1 MYLIIGGN
9 GYLGSY
15 LIKNILEK
23 TKETIVATYHNSTPF
38 CDNSRLIWHKTDV
51 SKRESVQELYNHTIS
66 VADSPIKCVYLAGY
80 IKPDDVYSNP
90 LLAWDINIGGLVNFL
105 SIFKKEISCFYFAS
119 TDMAVGESINDYHF
133 KETDAPHPVNLYG
146 QMKLAGEQIVHS
158 LGFNVF
164 RFPLMLGRSLIP
176 GRPHFIE
183 HIERVVKNREN
194 FEILADYYE
203 SSLDYNTV
211 ASLIVEIIEKYGSC
225 AEKTLHVCGDEKI
238 SKYEIAQRFC
248 DTAGL
253 DKSYLKPLALKDC
266 TFFKA
271 KRCNILLD
279 NSLLKNLLNLS
290 KIKIMEGLK

>member
-1 MYLIIGGN
+1 MYLIVGGN

-15 LIKNILEK
+15 LIKNILENTAEK
-23 TKETIVATYHNSTPF
+23 IVATYHSGTPF
-38 CDNSRLIWHKTDV
+38 CNDSRIVWHQTDV
-51 SKRESVQELYNHTIS
+51 SKRESVQELYDHTVD
-66 VADSPIKCVYLAGY
+66 VADSPIKGVYLAGY

-90 LLAWDINIGGLVNFL
+90 HLAWDVNIGGLVNFL
-105 SIFKKEISCFYFAS
+105 SVFKKDLSCFYFAS
-119 TDMAVGESINDYHF
+119 TDMAVGESVNDYRF

-164 RFPLMLGRSLIP
+164 RFSLLLGRSLIP
-176 GRPHFIE
+176 SRPHLIE
-183 HIERVVKNREN
+183 HIERAIQNREN

-203 SSLDYNTV
+203 SSLDYATV
-211 ASLIVEIIEKYGSC
+211 AGLIVKIIEKYGACS
-225 AEKTLHVCGDEKI
+225 EKTLHVCGDEKI

-248 DTAGL
+248 NTAGL

-266 TFFKA
+266 SFFKA

-279 NSLLKNLLNLS
+279 NTIVKSLLNINE
-290 KIKIMEGLK
+290 IKGEYK

>member
-1 MYLIIGGN
+1 MYLIVGGN

-15 LIKNILEK
+15 LIKNILEE
-23 TKETIVATYHNSTPF
+23 TKETIVATYHSGTPF
-38 CDNSRLIWHKTDV
+38 RHDPRIIWHQTDV
-51 SKRESVQELYNHTIS
+51 SQRESVQELYDHTIK

-90 LLAWDINIGGLVNFL
+90 HLAWDINIGGLVNFL
-105 SIFKKEISCFYFAS
+105 SAFQKDLFCFYFAS

-146 QMKLAGEQIVHS
+146 QMKLASEHIVHS
-158 LGFNVF
+158 LDFNVF

-183 HIERVVKNREN
+183 HIERVVKNQEH

-203 SSLDYNTV
+203 SSLDYDTV
-211 ASLIVEIIEKYGSC
+211 ASLIVAIVEKYGSC

-253 DKSYLKPLALKDC
+253 DKSYLKPLALIQC
-266 TFFKA
+266 SFFKA
-271 KRCNILLD
+271 MRCSILLD
-279 NSLLKNLLNLS
+279 NTLIKKLTNRSE
-290 KIKIMEGLK
+290 IKINLA